1 MFINEEFKME
11 SQIILFLK
19 HYNMLL
25 DKDLFEFLKRL
36 DPDNV
41 IQWLDNNFLKR
52 GIKIVKL
59 DDVTLKQTKELYT

>member
-1 MFINEEFKME
+1 ME